1 MQLLVNNNPI
11 GERNV
16 LFYEQETNRSQLS
29 LNASLAE
36 GGFSL
41 HPDKT
46 QIGKLTNG
54 FDWLGGWYNEQGRVG
69 IAPRALHHYRTRSLR
84 LYEQARR
91 LGYSHQE
98 CLVRVQNYRVRWR
111 RCFI

>member
-1 MQLLVNNNPI
+1 MTPAMVYLI
-11 GERNV
+11 IIA
-16 LFYEQETNRSQLS
+16 RSRWRLRRAIAT
-29 LNASLAE
+29 LRGHLAE
-36 GGFSL
+36 GGFLL

-46 QIGKLTNG
+46 QIGKLCKG

-91 LGYSHQE
+91 QGYSHQE
-98 CLVRVQNYRVRWR
+98 CLARVQNYRVRWR
-111 RCFI
+111 RCFK